1 MTGPA
6 GWARAASACVALG
19 VAALWLVWSPLDA
32 NDVVGGDEGYYGTL
46 ARNMLADRGQWLSPS
61 LVPLGPPGDK
71 PPLYP
76 GLLALTVA
84 AGGPTAGALRWPSV
98 VFAVLIA
105 LGVGVL
111 ADRAV
116 AGAGAGPAPWIGP
129 AAALLLMTLPWFG
142 DASRSAMSDIPMAA
156 VGIAALVAVTGG
168 PPTVRRSLA
177 AGALLGLAFQCKLWL
192 AGVFVLPALA
202 ASWAGARGTLRGP
215 VMLLVAAALVGASH
229 LVAVALLEPGQLGHW
244 LDVYWRRMLVERVS
258 DTASGFARPP
268 SYYALLLAHA
278 LVLILPLAGLGL
290 DRLRSRWR
298 EPAALAVIAGCG
310 AFLALSAFTV
320 KSAVYLYALL
330 PAWVVA
336 AAVGAAAIASRTARP
351 GILTIVLVLAG
362 LPAVARGMGAGGA
375 GGAEPPPLAAWAG
388 AWLVTGATLLI
399 AGARPA
405 WSRPLAVGLC
415 ALAIA
420 GGLAR
425 QSRRLPVRYHDPGY
439 RAVAASLA
447 PRLGPGAPARPAFV
461 APEAPAFAYHL
472 FRAGRYWGTPLEPW
486 TAQRREAIERD
497 TTLRAFVIDPAQTTY
512 GGWPDSTTLAWLE
525 SDTHEITREIETQAR
540 RRIGVRVFV
549 RRQRR

>member
-1 MTGPA
+1 MTGTA
-6 GWARAASACVALG
+6 GWSRAATALVAVG
-19 VAALWLVWSPLDA
+19 VASLWLVWSPPGA

-61 LVPLGPPGDK
+61 LAPLGPPGDK

-76 GLLALTVA
+76 GLLALSVA
-84 AGGPTAGALRWPSV
+84 AGGPTEGALRWPSLAL
-98 VFAVLIA
+98 AVLIA
-105 LGVGVL
+105 FGVGVL
-111 ADRAV
+111 AERAV
-116 AGAGAGPAPWIGP
+116 AAAGPGP
-129 AAALLLMTLPWFG
+129 ARWAGPVAAGLLMTLPWFG

-156 VGIAALVAVTGG
+156 AGIAALVVVTGG

-215 VMLLVAAALVGASH
+215 VPLLAGAALVGASH
-229 LVAVALLEPGQLGHW
+229 LAAVALVEPGHLGHW
-244 LDVYWRRMLVERVS
+244 LDVYWRRMLVERIG
-258 DTASGFARPP
+258 DTASVSARPA
-268 SYYALLLAHA
+268 SFYGLLLAHA

-290 DRLRSRWR
+290 DRLRPRWR
-298 EPAALAVIAGCG
+298 EPAALAVITGCG
-310 AFLALSAFTV
+310 AFLALSLFTV

-336 AAVGAAAIASRTARP
+336 AAVGAAAVASRTARP
-351 GILTIVLVLAG
+351 GILTLTLALAG
-362 LPAVARGMGAGGA
+362 LPAVARAL
-375 GGAEPPPLAAWAG
+375 GAEPPPLAAWAA
-388 AWLVTGATLLI
+388 AWLATGASLLL

-405 WSRPLAVGLC
+405 WSRALALGMC
-415 ALAIA
+415 ALAIG

-447 PRLGPGAPARPAFV
+447 PRLAPVRPARPAFV
-461 APEAPAFAYHL
+461 APEAPAFAYLL

-486 TAQRREAIERD
+486 SRERHEAVVRD
-497 TTLRAFVIDPAQTTY
+497 TALQAFVVDPTRTAY
-512 GGWPDSTTLAWLE
+512 GGWPDSATLAWLE
-525 SDTHEITREIETQAR
+525 SDTREITQEIEAQAR
-540 RRIGVRVFV
+540 RKISVRVFV
-549 RRQRR
+549 RR